1 MTCDSMREKIDAYVD
16 GSLPAS
22 ETGALTAHLRECP
35 PCAAA
40 LLDRVQMK
48 LAVHTAGRRYS
59 PSASLRERVQKP
71 LPRKPSARRAWSWNL
86 GLVRVAAL
94 LGFCF
99 LAYFHWSSNRRE
111 QAFGEL
117 ADLHVSTL
125 ASSSPVDVIS
135 TDRHTVKPWF
145 QGKLPFTFN
154 LPELKNS
161 PFTLIGGRV
170 AYLNQAPGAQ
180 LLFTIGNHR
189 ISVFIFQD
197 RNQYQLATGDSLSE
211 HLTFTMESWSQD
223 DLRYFVVGDA
233 NAADIHKLSDLLK
246 PAALP

>member
-1 MTCDSMREKIDAYVD
+1 MTCDSVREKIGAYVD
-16 GSLPAS
+16 GELPADGTA
-22 ETGALTAHLRECP
+22 ELTAHLRECP
-35 PCAAA
+35 SCTAE
-40 LLDRVQMK
+40 LLGRVQMK
-48 LAVHTAGRRYS
+48 LAVHAAGRRYS
-59 PSASLRERVQKP
+59 PSTSLRERVQKS
-71 LPRKPSARRAWSWNL
+71 LPRKPSARPVSSWNW
-86 GLVRVAAL
+86 GMVAAAVL
-94 LGFCF
+94 LVFCL
-99 LAYFHWSSNRRE
+99 LAYYHGSSHRRE
-111 QAFGEL
+111 QTFGEL

-154 LPELKNS
+154 LPELKDS

-197 RNQYQLATGDSLSE
+197 RNQYQLATGDGLSK
-211 HLTFTMESWSQD
+211 HLTYTMESWSQE

-233 NAADIHKLSDLLK
+233 NAADIHRLSDLLK
-246 PAALP
+246 PAARP